1 MIAGISLL
9 VVIIVLSLVFIYKRE
24 MLYRVS
30 LKNLS
35 GSTKELQG
43 ELEHTADQVVKRMEL
58 QISQLEY
65 LISEADDKIALL
77 DKKLA
82 EADRRA
88 ASLTSGRKQIPP
100 DLSENNEKY
109 SYYQSEDSL
118 LSDGGEAKQKACDHI
133 AETPQ
138 PAGKEQADGNHK
150 QVILAMAEQ
159 GYDVTEIA
167 RATGMGRGAIMLLI
181 QLHKKHEKNSN

>member
-24 MLYRVS
+24 MLYRVR

-35 GSTKELQG
+35 GSTKELQD

-58 QISQLEY
+58 HISQLEY

-82 EADRRA
+82 EVDRRA
-88 ASLTSGRKQIPP
+88 AREQTTP

-118 LSDGGEAKQKACDHI
+118 LSDSGETKQKACAPIID
-133 AETPQ
+133 APRL
-138 PAGKEQADGNHK
+138 AGKAQADGNHK
-150 QVILAMAEQ
+150 RVILTMAEQ

-181 QLHKKHEKNSN
+181 QLHKKQEKNSN